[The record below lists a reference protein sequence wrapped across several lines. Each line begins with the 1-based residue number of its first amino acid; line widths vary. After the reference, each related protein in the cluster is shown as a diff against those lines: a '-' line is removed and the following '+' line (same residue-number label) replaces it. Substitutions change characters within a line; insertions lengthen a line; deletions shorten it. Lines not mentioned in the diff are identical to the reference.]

1 MKKKMLIILPLT
13 LAILVMTT
21 IVISAA
27 YYFHRET
34 KDEEV
39 GLASLTIDNK
49 SFLNYSD
56 GVDDDFNAKRKS
68 TPAEVNETK
77 ITCYASKKHGYSDE
91 LEYDYLNQIGLKFSF
106 TNTTLVYVRLQIR
119 DTWTSRKVYT
129 NSVITNTYTNKPS
142 TSPFAI
148 TDSNWKFDASTNC
161 AYLKLPVA
169 ASSESHSYSF
179 DVDSTYYAEP
189 ETNISYRESI
199 MVNVQFSIDIVQ
211 ANRAS
216 NVWGID
222 NLDEFLNS

>member
-13 LAILVMTT
+13 IAILIMTT
-21 IVISAA
+21 VAISAA

-34 KDEEV
+34 KDEAV
-39 GLASLTIDNK
+39 GLASLEINNK

-56 GVDDDFNAKRKS
+56 GVDENYNAKRKS
-68 TPAEVNETK
+68 EATEVNSTK

-91 LEYDYLNQIGLKFSF
+91 LDYDYLNQIGLKFSF
-106 TNTTLVYVRLQIR
+106 KNTTLVYVRLQIR

-129 NSVITNTYTNKPS
+129 NSVITNTYTNKPE

-148 TDSNWKFDASTNC
+148 TDSNWKYDAASNC

-169 ASSESHSYSF
+169 ASNDSHSYSF
-179 DVDSTYYAEP
+179 DVNSTYYAEP

-222 NLDEFLNS
+222 DLDTFLNS